1 MNFAFTEEQEEL
13 RKTVRAFLD
22 AKSSEEAVREQMETE
37 DGYDTAVWSQMAEQM
52 GLQGLHI
59 PEEFGG
65 SGFGYVELGIVLE
78 EMGRSLL
85 CAPFFSSVVL
95 AANTLIQSGDD
106 AAKQAYLPG
115 IASGE
120 TIATL
125 AYTEPSGKWD
135 ESGITCQATKRGDGY
150 TLNGTKSFV
159 LDGHTANL
167 IIVAAK
173 TDAGTS
179 LFAVDGDAAGL
190 TRTSLSTMDQ
200 TRKQAKLEFA
210 DTPATLIGEDG
221 KGWDTL
227 TTVLD
232 LAAVGLAA
240 EQVGGAQKV
249 LEMAVEYAKV
259 RVQFGRPIGSFQAI
273 KHKCADM
280 LLEVES
286 AKSAAY
292 YGMWCASEMND
303 ELPVD
308 GLARQGVLLGGVL
321 PRRRREHPDPRW
333 HRLHLGAPGAPVL
346 QAGQELRAPVRRPDV
361 PPRAARPAH
370 RHLIE
375 RGALVPG
382 TSAPRCCSPVI
393 VVQGGPAVA
402 SEPTRLP
409 HAPIRRSAVA
419 RPRFAAAPLMTSAGD
434 PCSTSTY
441 HAWTRAFWS
450 AFAFSP
456 KLCIPTMTTRFVP
469 PVSEILTRSE
479 LSTARGS
486 GVPDAVKASGRGTGS
501 RSGRVTMIW
510 SPSRPWVAA
519 TSGPVFGAT
528 SDVAYS
534 VTPEFV
540 HVTVAVDGR
549 SGMANDSDQR
559 PAGVTSTFEST
570 YRGGVSYQSF
580 ARPVTTTRAL
590 PGQFPDA
597 TVSAP
602 GEVTR
607 GDTTIEGAEGSGIWM
622 RAAFG

>member
-1 MNFAFTEEQEEL
+1 MTAMNFAFTEEQEEL

-37 DGYDTAVWSQMAEQM
+37 DGYDAAVWSQMAEQM

-95 AANTLIQSGDD
+95 AGNTLIESGDE
-106 AAKQAYLPG
+106 AAKQKYLPG

-135 ESGITCQATKRGDGY
+135 ESGITATATKDGDGY
-150 TLNGTKSFV
+150 KINGTKSFV

-179 LFAVDGDAAGL
+179 LFAVEGDASGL
-190 TRTSLSTMDQ
+190 TRTALSTMDQ

-303 ELPVD
+303 ELPSTAS
-308 GLARQGVLLGGVL
+308 LAKAYCSEAYFHAAAENIQIHGGIGFTW
-321 PRRRREHPDPRW
+321 EHPA
-333 HRLHLGAPGAPVL
+333 HLYFKRAKSS
-346 QAGQELRAPVRRPDV
+346 EL
-361 PPRAARPAH
+361 
-370 RHLIE
+370 L
-375 RGALVPG
+375 
-382 TSAPRCCSPVI
+382 
-393 VVQGGPAVA
+393 
-402 SEPTRLP
+402 
-409 HAPIRRSAVA
+409 
-419 RPRFAAAPLMTSAGD
+419 FGD
-434 PCSTSTY
+434 PTY
-441 HAWTRAFWS
+441 HREQLA
-450 AFAFSP
+450 
-456 KLCIPTMTTRFVP
+456 
-469 PVSEILTRSE
+469 
-479 LSTARGS
+479 
-486 GVPDAVKASGRGTGS
+486 
-501 RSGRVTMIW
+501 
-510 SPSRPWVAA
+510 
-519 TSGPVFGAT
+519 
-528 SDVAYS
+528 
-534 VTPEFV
+534 
-540 HVTVAVDGR
+540 
-549 SGMANDSDQR
+549 QR
-559 PAGVTSTFEST
+559 
-570 YRGGVSYQSF
+570 
-580 ARPVTTTRAL
+580 
-590 PGQFPDA
+590 
-597 TVSAP
+597 
-602 GEVTR
+602 
-607 GDTTIEGAEGSGIWM
+607 IGI
-622 RAAFG
+622 